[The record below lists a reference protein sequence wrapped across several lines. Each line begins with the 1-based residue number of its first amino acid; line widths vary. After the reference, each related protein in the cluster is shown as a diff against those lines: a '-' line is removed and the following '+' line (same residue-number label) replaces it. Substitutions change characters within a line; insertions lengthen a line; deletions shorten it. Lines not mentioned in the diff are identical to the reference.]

1 MISVIGATGNVGREL
16 VEQLC
21 HAGQP
26 VRVVTRDGRNVAQ
39 LDGRVDVVVGDLRD
53 SRIVARALEGAE
65 RLFWLSII
73 DVERPL
79 DDRAFLDEAQR
90 AGVRHIVKLST
101 IGATSTI
108 PIGRY
113 HRERE
118 EWIEQ
123 SGLAWTFLRPG
134 FFMSNVLRW
143 ATSIKTEGRVC
154 TPIPEGQASPI
165 APRDIAEIATLALV
179 TPGHEGKIYELTGAD
194 LLSASEQVEILSR
207 LIGKPIAC
215 VATPIEAAAD
225 NLRRAGQTEWMIE
238 SLVEMWKDVRSGKG
252 RWRTETF
259 AELTGHAPQTF
270 DEWCRAHRSAFV

>member
-26 VRVVTRDGRNVAQ
+26 VRVVTRDERKVAHMQ
-39 LDGRVDVVVGDLRD
+39 GHVDLVIGDLRE
-53 SRIVARALEGAE
+53 SRTVVRALEGAE

-79 DDRAFLDEAQR
+79 DDRAFLEEAQR

-101 IGATSTI
+101 IGATSQI

-134 FFMSNVLRW
+134 FFMSNTLRW
-143 ATSIKTEGRVC
+143 AMTIKTEGRVL
-154 TPIPEGQASPI
+154 TPIPEGEAAPI
-165 APRDIAEIATLALV
+165 APRDIAEIARLALLA
-179 TPGHEGKIYELTGAD
+179 PGHEGKIYELTGAE
-194 LLSASEQVEILSR
+194 LLSASEQVKIISR
-207 LIGKPIAC
+207 IIGKPVAC
-215 VATPIEAAAD
+215 VETPIESTSD
-225 NLRRAGQTEWMIE
+225 HLRRAGQPEWMID
-238 SLVEMWKDVRSGKG
+238 SLVELWHDVRSGKG
-252 RWRTETF
+252 RWRTDTF
-259 AELTGHAPQTF
+259 AELTGHPPQSF
-270 DEWCRAHRSAFV
+270 EQWCREHRSAFV